1 MFSGRMF
8 PKAEGSLDED
18 SSVPRRR
25 SWCPGGPLVVDLPA
39 GDVVGISHLEE
50 ARCVPGE
57 GLITSSCASPG
68 GGRGALWVRYKYFW
82 LLTFYIENR
91 ICHTM

>member
-1 MFSGRMF
+1 MAYTHPGPRRLDIASFVFSDRMF
-8 PKAEGSLDED
+8 LKAEGSLDED

-57 GLITSSCASPG
+57 GLIMSS
-68 GGRGALWVRYKYFW
+68 
-82 LLTFYIENR
+82 
-91 ICHTM
+91 